1 MGAER
6 PRILV
11 VGNNSGAM
19 HGSLVM
25 NRFLVRALRENGC
38 EVSILDRAFSR
49 RNTEIGKI
57 RLHKL
62 ARAAGMGLEA
72 GALGLS
78 GRYDAAFYLPASLP
92 PALTFDYFFLPLLR
106 HLSRIWIG
114 YSHMVRYRSLSQG
127 TNRFQALNAVKL
139 WKSFDRCIGPSEA
152 VAEDLRAVGVDRS
165 RVRVLLNC
173 LPPGW
178 RYSDP
183 SEVSRKARLDPA
195 SIVFLSTVRARKGV
209 WDILE
214 AYHILAGSRPS
225 MPRLVLIGPE
235 TETGIFAAI
244 RSWISERG
252 LEGSV
257 DLRGELGHEEIEAG
271 FESAPCVFVFPTRRE
286 EAFGLVLAEAM
297 SKGVPVVASNIGAI
311 PEVLENGAAGILT
324 PPEDPRALAEAL
336 GRTLDDAET
345 REALALKGL
354 EASGKYSFEAY
365 SRGVGEVL
373 RWAGIEPG
381 GASGGT
387 GAADPHEEVIQQDGG
402 PGG

>member
-1 MGAER
+1 MAADR

-25 NRFLVRALRENGC
+25 NRFLVQALRGNGC
-38 EVSILDRAFSR
+38 DVSVLDRAFSR

-106 HLSRIWIG
+106 HLSRNWIG

-127 TNRFQALNAVKL
+127 PNRFQAVNAVKF

-152 VAEDLRAVGVDRS
+152 VAEDLRAIGVATD

-183 SEVSRKARLDPA
+183 AEASRRARLAPS

-214 AYHILAGSRPS
+214 AYHLLASRRPS

-235 TETGIFAAI
+235 TEAGIFSAI
-244 RSWISERG
+244 RGWIADRG

-257 DLRGELGHEEIEAG
+257 DLRGELGHDEIEAG
-271 FESAPCVFVFPTRRE
+271 FESEPCVFAFPTRRE

-311 PEVLENGAAGILT
+311 PEVLDNGAAGILT
-324 PPEDPRALAEAL
+324 PPEDPQALASAL
-336 GRTLDDAET
+336 GRMLDDSGS

-354 EASGKYSFEAY
+354 EASRKYSFEAY
-365 SRGVGEVL
+365 SRSVGDVL
-373 RWAGIEPG
+373 RWAGITPG
-381 GASGGT
+381 GPS
-387 GAADPHEEVIQQDGG
+387 D
-402 PGG
+402 

>member
-1 MGAER
+1 MGADR

-25 NRFLVRALRENGC
+25 NRFLVRALRDNGC

-106 HLSRIWIG
+106 HLSRNWIG
-114 YSHMVRYRSLSQG
+114 YSHMVRYRSLSLG
-127 TNRFQALNAVKL
+127 PNRFQAMNAVRF

-152 VAEDLRAVGVDRS
+152 VAEDLRAVGVAPG

-183 SEVSRKARLDPA
+183 AEVSRRALLEPS

-214 AYHILAGSRPS
+214 AYHLLASRRPS

-235 TETGIFAAI
+235 TEAGIFAAI
-244 RSWISERG
+244 GRWVSERG
-252 LEGSV
+252 LDGSV
-257 DLRGELGHEEIEAG
+257 DLRGELGHDEIEAG
-271 FESAPCVFVFPTRRE
+271 FESEPCVFVFPTRRE

-311 PEVLENGAAGILT
+311 PEVLDDGAAGILT
-324 PPEDPRALAEAL
+324 PSEDPPALARAL
-336 GRTLDDAET
+336 GGMLDDAGS
-345 REALALKGL
+345 REALALRGL
-354 EASGKYSFEAY
+354 EASRKYSFEAY
-365 SRGVGEVL
+365 SRSVGEVL
-373 RWAGIEPG
+373 RWAGIAPG
-381 GASGGT
+381 GPSDRPGT
-387 GAADPHEEVIQQDGG
+387 ADPPE
-402 PGG
+402 

>member
-1 MGAER
+1 MAADR

-25 NRFLVRALRENGC
+25 NRFLVQALRGNGC
-38 EVSILDRAFSR
+38 DVSVLDRAFSR

-92 PALTFDYFFLPLLR
+92 PALTFDNFFLPLLR
-106 HLSRIWIG
+106 HLSRNWIG

-127 TNRFQALNAVKL
+127 PNRFQAVNAVKF

-152 VAEDLRAVGVDRS
+152 VAEDLRAIGVATD

-173 LPPGW
+173 LPPGS

-183 SEVSRKARLDPA
+183 AEASRRARLAPS

-214 AYHILAGSRPS
+214 AYHLLASRRPS

-235 TETGIFAAI
+235 TEAGIFSAI
-244 RSWISERG
+244 RGWIADRG

-257 DLRGELGHEEIEAG
+257 DLRGELGHDEIEAG
-271 FESAPCVFVFPTRRE
+271 FESEPCVFAFPTRRE

-311 PEVLENGAAGILT
+311 PEVLDNGAAGILT
-324 PPEDPRALAEAL
+324 PPEDPQALASAL
-336 GRTLDDAET
+336 GRMLDDSGS

-354 EASGKYSFEAY
+354 EASRKYSFEAY
-365 SRGVGEVL
+365 SRSVGDVL
-373 RWAGIEPG
+373 RWAGITPG
-381 GASGGT
+381 GPS
-387 GAADPHEEVIQQDGG
+387 D
-402 PGG
+402 